1 MKVILF
7 LTFSATA
14 SALQKTEEILSDE
27 LNDWN
32 PTWKKGLVNCLNHCL
47 TNSYHFKVISASM
60 SAINDGQYSFLY
72 AKPVVEIVLLDS
84 AHEIKN

>member
-14 SALQKTEEILSDE
+14 SALQETEEMLSDE

-32 PTWKKGLVNCLNHCL
+32 PTWKKGLIYC
-47 TNSYHFKVISASM
+47 
-60 SAINDGQYSFLY
+60 
-72 AKPVVEIVLLDS
+72 
-84 AHEIKN
+84 